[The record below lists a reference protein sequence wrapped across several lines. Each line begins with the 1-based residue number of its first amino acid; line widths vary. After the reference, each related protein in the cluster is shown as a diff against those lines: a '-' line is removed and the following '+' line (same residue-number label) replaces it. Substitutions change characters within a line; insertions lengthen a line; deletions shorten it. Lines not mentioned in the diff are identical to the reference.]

1 MQFISRRFLLRGL
14 AASGLTGSAYYVNTE
29 LTPDPSIFDE
39 NKLTP
44 SFKNYI
50 KENDLR
56 VSFFRNMYQR
66 TSIFKNFFEGHI
78 ITDVQ
83 GLDYYNVYIQKSLQ
97 KALKDDAKE
106 STPEIQEIRQHA
118 KLYCIFKPNKHV
130 QDSFGTVHPGFIFTL
145 FDTLGAYVTCLA
157 KDFIPPLTAYLNI
170 ENHKPIEIGR
180 EYLAISEVIKVDRKK
195 VYVKAKVCDEEGNV
209 YYSMESLYLQSK
221 FNNFLIKE
229 FVKLWFG
236 FRQEQLFDKNYD
248 EEKYPQIQN

>member
-1 MQFISRRFLLRGL
+1 MQFISRRFLTRGL
-14 AASGLTGSAYYVNTE
+14 IASGLTGSAYYVNSE

-39 NKLTP
+39 SKLTP
-44 SFKNYI
+44 RFQNYI
-50 KENDLR
+50 KENDLK

-97 KALKDDAKE
+97 EALKEDSDQ
-106 STPEIQEIRQHA
+106 STPEIEEKRHHA

-130 QDSFGTVHPGFIFTL
+130 QDSFGTVHPGFVFTL
-145 FDTLGAYVTCLA
+145 FDTIGAYTTCLA

-170 ENHKPIEIGR
+170 ENLQPIEIGK
-180 EYLAISEVIKVDRKK
+180 EYMAISEVVKIERKK
-195 VYVKAKVCDEEGNV
+195 IFVKAKICDEEGNV
-209 YYSMESLYLQSK
+209 YCSMDSLYLQSK
-221 FNNFLIKE
+221 FNNVLIKE

-236 FRQEQLFDKNYD
+236 FRQEQLFGKSSKEKN
-248 EEKYPQIQN
+248 YPQIQN